1 MRSAWASRLGLV
13 LLILVPVIALAHG
26 ISEEDKQR
34 MLDGG
39 YLQYVGL
46 GASHMLTGYDHLL
59 FLFGVVF
66 FLTSFRD
73 IVKFVTIFTVG
84 HCITLIFATFSKSLG
99 TIGWWTP
106 LLPSALFTR
115 ALIITAGSKGTSIG
129 PRQIS

>member
-1 MRSAWASRLGLV
+1 MKSSFPEKLGLLV
-13 LLILVPVIALAHG
+13 LALLPLIAFAHG

-66 FLTSFRD
+66 FLATFKD
-73 IVKFVTIFTVG
+73 VVKFVTVFTIG
-84 HCITLIFATFSKSLG
+84 HCIRSLSSPV
-99 TIGWWTP
+99 TTGWSTP
-106 LLPSALFTR
+106 SSRLA
-115 ALIITAGSKGTSIG
+115 
-129 PRQIS
+129 

>member
-1 MRSAWASRLGLV
+1 MLALFPL
-13 LLILVPVIALAHG
+13 IALAHG

-66 FLTSFRD
+66 FLTTFKD
-73 IVKFVTIFTVG
+73 VVKFVTVFTIG
-84 HCITLIFATFSKSLG
+84 HCDLP
-99 TIGWWTP
+99 P
-106 LLPSALFTR
+106 LVVP
-115 ALIITAGSKGTSIG
+115 GDC
-129 PRQIS
+129 

>member
-1 MRSAWASRLGLV
+1 MKFCLPQKLGLLMLAV
-13 LLILVPVIALAHG
+13 FPLIASAHG

-66 FLTSFRD
+66 FGNVQRRSEVCDRVHD
-73 IVKFVTIFTVG
+73 R
-84 HCITLIFATFSKSLG
+84 SLHH
-99 TIGWWTP
+99 TD
-106 LLPSALFTR
+106 LCNVL
-115 ALIITAGSKGTSIG
+115 
-129 PRQIS
+129 